1 MGSLVS
7 AFCNQQAQSQCF
19 SGWRPRQCSALMF
32 ERRLVCFHKARCEA
46 KLSYFS
52 AWLKKSSPVPLC
64 LYLNL
69 DVDHLLV
76 LPSYCLGC
84 FCFFIRTPFTLL
96 LFETAVPDLNANAP
110 SDSTNML
117 DIYQVIFNIL
127 IL

>member
-19 SGWRPRQCSALMF
+19 CGWRPNQRNALMF
-32 ERRLVCFHKARCEA
+32 ERRPVCFHKAQCEA

-52 AWLKKSSPVPLC
+52 AGLKKSPPVPLC

-69 DVDHLLV
+69 DMDHLLV

-84 FCFFIRTPFTLL
+84 FF
-96 LFETAVPDLNANAP
+96 
-110 SDSTNML
+110 
-117 DIYQVIFNIL
+117 Y
-127 IL
+127 